1 VTAGQLSSPSFSMT
15 STTINSITQGNL
27 TFKLGTAILISD
39 TVVVTFPA
47 ALTLSITNITMTS
60 GNRQISNYTVIGQ
73 ILTFTIGTGTQN
85 FQASTIFTLLI
96 NSIVNPTS
104 TATTGSFSIQ
114 TTRSNYNI
122 DTLTQSLTY
131 TATSGVFS
139 ASLTASVL

>member
-1 VTAGQLSSPSFSMT
+1 MT

>member
-1 VTAGQLSSPSFSMT
+1 MT

-104 TATTGSFSIQ
+104 TATTGSFFIQ